1 MLLPLGLHADPK
13 SCSALANQQLFYL
26 GWEALGLK
34 AQLQRHTGP
43 GGIILVSAGY
53 GREAL

>member
-13 SCSALANQQLFYL
+13 SCSALADQQPLDV

-34 AQLQRHTGP
+34 AQLQRRGS